1 VCRDPRRRAAI
12 DGRCDPAVVSATHIP
27 TDLLGAAGLSRADAD
42 AWAASVPP
50 REGSFDAQA
59 GATSEFL
66 VRGQALRERLR
77 ASPSVSQAERAG
89 AAAIADVC
97 NDARE
102 RFLREHAAE
111 LYERLTAARTQSVR
125 LDQLVSEAARRV
137 PGLTPSPAE
146 LDAER
151 ARALRD
157 KQGVE
162 LAQGLL
168 ISSVLA
174 VPRAGRHLVDAML
187 RPTPEALDRLA
198 EFRATGVAE
207 LGPVRVTRR
216 GRAGVLELSN
226 PRHLNAED
234 GVTLGPTEVAVDLI
248 LLDPAIDVGVIRGAV
263 VDQTRYAGQRVFG
276 SGINLTLLYQGQI
289 DFLFYLIRDLGYVNK
304 LYRGISE
311 SEPDPGGLAP
321 DATGM
326 ERTTEK
332 LWIAV
337 VEKFAIGGACQL
349 LHVMDHVIAGRGS
362 RLYLP
367 ARKEGIIPGA
377 SNLRLPRSVGDRA
390 ARQAILS
397 GREWTA
403 GEPDAAL
410 LCDEVVAPDEI
421 DAALQARIEAL
432 TSSGLVN
439 AAANRRVMR
448 IGQEPVDLF
457 REYMAAYAREQAY
470 CHLSPALVRNL
481 EEHWNAHRRTV

>member
-1 VCRDPRRRAAI
+1 
-12 DGRCDPAVVSATHIP
+12 VVSAPHIP
-27 TDLLGAAGLSRADAD
+27 TDLLAAAGLSEADVA
-42 AWAASVPP
+42 AWDASVPP
-50 REGSFDAQA
+50 RQGSFAAQA
-59 GATSEFL
+59 RATSAFL
-66 VRGQALRERLR
+66 VQGQALRERLHTSPA
-77 ASPSVSQAERAG
+77 ASEDERAA
-89 AAAIADVC
+89 AAAIAEVLTQ
-97 NDARE
+97 ARE
-102 RFLREHAAE
+102 SFLSVHAAE
-111 LYERLTAARTQSVR
+111 LYESLTGARTKSLR
-125 LDQLVSEAARRV
+125 LERVVSEAARRV

-168 ISSVLA
+168 TSYVLA
-174 VPRAGRHLVDAML
+174 VPRAGRHLIDAML
-187 RPTPEALDRLA
+187 APTPEALERLA
-198 EFRATGVAE
+198 EFRVSGVAD
-207 LGPVRVTRR
+207 LGPVRVTRC
-216 GRAGVLELSN
+216 GRAGLLELSN

-234 GVTLGPTEVAVDLI
+234 GATLGPTEVGVDLI
-248 LLDPAIDVGVIRGAV
+248 LLDPAIEVGVLRGAV

-289 DFLFYLIRDLGYVNK
+289 DFLFYLVRDLGYVNK
-304 LYRGISE
+304 LYRGISQ
-311 SEPDPGGLAP
+311 SEPDSESWSPGADGVQ
-321 DATGM
+321 
-326 ERTTEK
+326 RTTEK
-332 LWIAV
+332 LWIAA

-349 LHVMDHVIAGRGS
+349 LHVMDHVIAGHGS

-403 GEPDAAL
+403 GDPDAAL
-410 LCDEVVAPDEI
+410 LCDEVVPPEEI
-421 DAALQARIEAL
+421 DATLQARIEAL

-448 IGQEPVDLF
+448 IGQEPLDLF
-457 REYMAAYAREQAY
+457 REYMAAYAREQAF